1 MKIGHFGA
9 AMIALGAVCVPAAA
23 QQTKAPALT
32 AATENLSALLPR
44 ARPEDVGMSS
54 ERLAAIATLLNADI
68 AHGRLPGAVV
78 AIVRRG
84 KLVYFEAFGYR
95 DKAAGVPM
103 TTDTIFN
110 IASMTKPATAV
121 GALMLYEQGR
131 LLIDDPLAKYF
142 PKFAD
147 MRVAILDQSGETIV
161 DKGRRRNRSPSRT
174 RCAIPPGSFTAG
186 AAQPPYI
193 SSTPPGAARPP
204 SK

>member
-1 MKIGHFGA
+1 
-9 AMIALGAVCVPAAA
+9 MIALAAICGQATA
-23 QQTKAPALT
+23 QDAKAPVRAAVT
-32 AATENLSALLPR
+32 AATDDLAALMPR

-54 ERLAAIATLLNADI
+54 ERLAAIGTLLNADI
-68 AHGRLPGAVV
+68 ERGRIPGAVV

-95 DKAAGVPM
+95 DKASGVPM

-131 LLIDDPLAKYF
+131 LLIDDALAKYV

-147 MRVAILDQSGETIV
+147 MRVAVLDASGETIV
-161 DKGRRRNRSPSRT
+161 DMVPAKKPITMQDLMRHTSGLIYGGRGT
-174 RCAIPPGSFTAG
+174 T
-186 AAQPPYI
+186 
-193 SSTPPGAARPP
+193 
-204 SK
+204 